1 MTVFPGPTLGV
12 GHHLLNREVEGPI
25 GVRDAAEALE
35 PDRRGSR
42 VLPFHLGLNVD
53 VGKDAM
59 GQRVFQAEHLQDFSQ
74 CALNGGDRSDFARDR
89 MSDQVADARVR
100 QQGTGP
106 GSRPV
111 IPCGHTDGPVSFLEF
126 VGGPQQL
133 PVERRV
139 VPAFRTSDV
148 GEDAFVVI
156 GGGTC
161 GAGLAD
167 RSGAPSQDPE

>member
-1 MTVFPGPTLGV
+1 
-12 GHHLLNREVEGPI
+12 
-25 GVRDAAEALE
+25 
-35 PDRRGSR
+35 
-42 VLPFHLGLNVD
+42 
-53 VGKDAM
+53 M
-59 GQRVFQAEHLQDFSQ
+59 GQRIEDLPSHRDQFLVAHQLDHAPDDVAGQTGHDALDGRFLFLEQEAFQVRQRPAGDGLGDLTVNHGVDVRRYGVFE
-74 CALNGGDRSDFARDR
+74 DR